1 MESKNCRAQI
11 IVSGLPGLPGLS
23 GFTGLGLIKTWISL
37 FFIVSGNNS
46 PWKKRAIV

>member
-11 IVSGLPGLPGLS
+11 IVSGLPGLS